1 MLNILNENVNVY
13 TSDKLREAVENVEE
27 RLLDIQ
33 NLLQLLEL
41 SLLDNQDDKHI
52 IRTVNVIYR
61 FLATLLEK
69 DFVAFREMI
78 KDRTV

>member
-61 FLATLLEK
+61 FLVTLLQNE
-69 DFVAFREMI
+69 FVTLKNTI
-78 KDRTV
+78 KDKTV

>member
-61 FLATLLEK
+61 FLVTLLQNE
-69 DFVAFREMI
+69 FVTLKKTI
-78 KDRTV
+78 KDKTV